1 EINDSLIAQAVLN
14 AKSKAEKALAP
25 LDHKIIGV
33 KAVSLSE
40 FGMPS
45 PIPYYTAGYDESA
58 ALKAS
63 TPVFSSDQEVS
74 TTANVI
80 FVIGSN

>member
-1 EINDSLIAQAVLN
+1 
-14 AKSKAEKALAP
+14 
-25 LDHKIIGV
+25 
-33 KAVSLSE
+33 
-40 FGMPS
+40 MPP
-45 PIPYYTAGYDESA
+45 PIPYYTASYDESA

>member
-1 EINDSLIAQAVLN
+1 
-14 AKSKAEKALAP
+14 
-25 LDHKIIGV
+25 
-33 KAVSLSE
+33 
-40 FGMPS
+40 MPP
-45 PIPYYTAGYDESA
+45 PIPYYTASYDESV